1 MIQPSQPTFPIDY
14 VDSAA
19 GMADLIKAMD
29 STHTVFLDLEADSMH
44 HYFAKICLIQIL
56 VGDRCYLVDPLSDI
70 TLDGFLKKLADKVLV
85 LHGADYDLRM
95 LYQAHGFRPHQVY
108 DTMLAAQLLGKP
120 AFGLAALV
128 QAYFG
133 ATLKKDQQK
142 ADWSQRPLPPLM
154 LTYGAQDTFYLPGL
168 YDSLTRELEEK
179 NRLSWHQECCVEL
192 VKATAKS
199 KEVDLENTW
208 RIDGSSRLY
217 PRQLAALHSL
227 WKFRDQTAKDLDLP
241 SYKVLPSDILLRF
254 AMAVP
259 QDGVPDLVPSL
270 PSRLNPKIKS
280 GFLDAFRDALEMP
293 EGSWPQILRP
303 PRKVAPS
310 PSSTILNHLKAVRDK
325 IADDLKMDPS
335 LLATKSTL
343 TAVALTGATSRPKM
357 VAAAKWMKWQE
368 NLLLDEWLKPPGK
381 AETPEAE
388 PESGSEAA
396 PETGRSA
403 GKPDKAEKNPSK
415 EKTPPPKGAGNDK
428 PQDRNGTRG
437 GFGR

>member
-1 MIQPSQPTFPIDY
+1 MSLPLQPTFPIDY
-14 VDSAA
+14 VDNAA
-19 GMADLIKAMD
+19 EMDKLIKAMD

-70 TLDGFLKKLADKVLV
+70 SLDRFLKKLADKLLV

-128 QAYFG
+128 QSYFG
-133 ATLKKDQQK
+133 AILKKDQQK

-154 LTYGAQDTFYLPGL
+154 LQYGAQDTFYLPGL
-168 YDSLTRELEEK
+168 YESLTRELKEK
-179 NRLSWHQECCVEL
+179 NRLTWHEECCVEL

-217 PRQLAALHSL
+217 PRQLAALHNL

-259 QDGVPDLVPSL
+259 QDGVPDQVPSL
-270 PSRLNPKIKS
+270 PSRLNPRIKA
-280 GFLDAFRDALEMP
+280 GFLDAYRDALEMT
-293 EGSWPQILRP
+293 EATWPLILRP
-303 PRKVAPS
+303 PRKIAPS
-310 PSSTILNHLKAVRDK
+310 PSAIILNHLKAVRDR
-325 IADDLKMDPS
+325 IADTLQMDPS

-343 TAVALTGATSRPKM
+343 TAVALTGATARPKM
-357 VAAAKWMKWQE
+357 IVAAKWMQWQE
-368 NLLLDEWLKPPGK
+368 NLLLDEWLKPPDISV
-381 AETPEAE
+381 ALEAE
-388 PESGSEAA
+388 PGPDANKSSE
-396 PETGRSA
+396 PGRHA
-403 GKPDKAEKNPSK
+403 EKTNNPDKGQSK
-415 EKTPPPKGAGNDK
+415 EAPSNRTGSDK
-428 PQDRNGTRG
+428 PQDRSGTRG